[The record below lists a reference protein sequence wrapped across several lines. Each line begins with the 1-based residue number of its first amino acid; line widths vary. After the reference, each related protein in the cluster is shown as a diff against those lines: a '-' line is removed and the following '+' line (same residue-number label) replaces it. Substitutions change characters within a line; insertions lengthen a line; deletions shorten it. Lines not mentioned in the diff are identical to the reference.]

1 LVSGVQP
8 HRFVIPP
15 PPQVWY
21 PEQAPQLYVFKV
33 PQLSFA
39 CKSPQFLLSRAQNSG
54 PVSGLHPHTLLTPPP
69 PHVTPVPLHGMPKP
83 QSATFREPPQ
93 LSVADTFPQ
102 FLPRRWQNARS
113 VSGVH
118 PHTPV
123 VPPPPQV
130 TPVPLHGVP
139 KPQSAIERAPP
150 QLSVVLYGPQF
161 LPASA
166 QS

>member
-1 LVSGVQP
+1 
-8 HRFVIPP
+8 
-15 PPQVWY
+15 
-21 PEQAPQLYVFKV
+21 
-33 PQLSFA
+33 LSFA
-39 CKSPQFLLSRAQNSG
+39 CKSPQFLLSRAQKSG
-54 PVSGLHPHTLLTPPP
+54 PVSGVQPHTLATPPP

-83 QSATFREPPQ
+83 QSATFRQTPQ
-93 LSVADTFPQ
+93 LSAAPTAPQ
-102 FLPRRWQNARS
+102 FLPRRWQNCEA
-113 VSGVH
+113 VSCEH

-123 VPPPPQV
+123 VPPPPHV

-139 KPQSAIERAPP
+139 KPQSAMLREPP